1 MADDIKKP
9 GDEAEPGAPQ
19 SAENLCPSCSGSG
32 RRGEAE
38 CPDCRGTGTITALV
52 GDA

>member
-1 MADDIKKP
+1 MADDTKKP
-9 GDEAEPGAPQ
+9 ADEAAPGAPQ

-32 RRGEAE
+32 RLRDGE